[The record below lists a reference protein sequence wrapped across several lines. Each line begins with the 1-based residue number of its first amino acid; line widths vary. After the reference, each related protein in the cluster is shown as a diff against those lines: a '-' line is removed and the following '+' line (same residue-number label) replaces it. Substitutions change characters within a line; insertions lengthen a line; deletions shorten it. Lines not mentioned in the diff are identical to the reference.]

1 MKLVYHCV
9 VGSILFLFIADRAQ
23 AQAPDFAWAKRAG
36 GTSYD
41 YGEGIAVDRLGNSF
55 VTGYFQSPTITFGS
69 TVLTNHGDAD
79 AYVVK
84 YDASGNVRWAASV
97 GGINIDLGLGIA
109 VDSSGASYITG
120 EFYSPTITIGRM
132 TLTNRGYTDM
142 FIVKF
147 DAAGNVVWAKSAG
160 NSSYDFGYSVA
171 VDKSGG
177 CYVMGGFDSPTIT
190 FDSTTLTNSNN
201 YTNLD
206 MFVVKYDVN
215 GDVVWAKSAG
225 GANDEIS
232 RGIAVDNFGNSYVTG
247 FFTSPLLSVDSQ
259 TVKNNGIENIFIL
272 KFDRVGNVVWAKSV
286 GGSTYDEALGIVTD
300 DSGNCYV
307 TGGFKS
313 PAITFGRSTL
323 TNNGGDDIFVAKF
336 DGNGNVIWAKSAGG
350 ADDEDGQGIA
360 VDRLGNS
367 YITGFFYSS
376 QLTIGSTTLTCSGSD
391 DIFIAKYDAGGNVV
405 WAQSAGDSG
414 DDYGSSIAVDG
425 IGNGHVTGWYYSSRV
440 FFGSTELK
448 NGGGN
453 DIFVAAISPTTGISE
468 NVNLFPT
475 GFSLS
480 QNYPNPFNPSTT
492 LTFSLPSKS
501 FVSLKIFDILGEEV
515 SKLISEE
522 LSAGI
527 YSREWTGTA
536 LTSGVY
542 FYRLQAGSLIETK
555 KLILLR

>member
-120 EFYSPTITIGRM
+120 EFY
-132 TLTNRGYTDM
+132 
-142 FIVKF
+142 
-147 DAAGNVVWAKSAG
+147 
-160 NSSYDFGYSVA
+160 
-171 VDKSGG
+171 
-177 CYVMGGFDSPTIT
+177 SPTIT

-425 IGNGHVTGWYYSSRV
+425 IGNGHVTGWY
-440 FFGSTELK
+440 
-448 NGGGN
+448 
-453 DIFVAAISPTTGISE
+453 
-468 NVNLFPT
+468 
-475 GFSLS
+475 
-480 QNYPNPFNPSTT
+480 
-492 LTFSLPSKS
+492 
-501 FVSLKIFDILGEEV
+501 
-515 SKLISEE
+515 
-522 LSAGI
+522 
-527 YSREWTGTA
+527 
-536 LTSGVY
+536 
-542 FYRLQAGSLIETK
+542 
-555 KLILLR
+555 

>member
-323 TNNGGDDIFVAKF
+323 TN
-336 DGNGNVIWAKSAGG
+336 
-350 ADDEDGQGIA
+350 
-360 VDRLGNS
+360 
-367 YITGFFYSS
+367 
-376 QLTIGSTTLTCSGSD
+376 SGSD
-391 DIFIAKYDAGGNVV
+391 DIFVAKYDAGGNVV